1 MKKLMIIALS
11 GAALI
16 GSGAV
21 IPSLAETS
29 DTNAATP
36 SQSSTNPAS
45 QADRNGPPANQ
56 IANEVDAGIARL
68 KASLRLTA
76 DQEKNWA
83 GLQSAIHDYGVAEF
97 KQPMSGRSARNDRE
111 ARGDRN
117 RADRP
122 NDITRMRSNADEMTA
137 RAAAMKKL
145 ADAAE
150 PLYNNLDDSQ
160 REKLFQFLGTHFQL
174 GRS

>member
-1 MKKLMIIALS
+1 MKKMMILALS
-11 GAALI
+11 SAALI
-16 GSGAV
+16 SSGGVA
-21 IPSLAETS
+21 PSLAQS
-29 DTNAATP
+29 NDNAAPTQ
-36 SQSSTNPAS
+36 SQPNTAPVA

-56 IANEVDAGIARL
+56 ISNEVDARIAQL

-76 DQEKNWA
+76 DQEKNWT

-97 KQPMSGRSARNDRE
+97 KQPMTGRS

-117 RADRP
+117 RSDRV
-122 NDITRMRSNADEMTA
+122 NDITRMRSNADEMTT

-150 PLYNNLDDSQ
+150 PLYNDLDDSQ
-160 REKLFQFLGTHFQL
+160 RGKLFQFLGTHFRL

>member
-21 IPSLAETS
+21 APSLAQSNDNTAPTQS
-29 DTNAATP
+29 QPNATAAT
-36 SQSSTNPAS
+36 

-56 IANEVDAGIARL
+56 ISNEVDARIAQL

-76 DQEKNWA
+76 NQEKNWP

-97 KQPMSGRSARNDRE
+97 KQPMSGRSVRNDRN
-111 ARGDRN
+111 ARS
-117 RADRP
+117 DRP
-122 NDITRMRSNADEMTA
+122 NDITRMRSNAEEMTT

-145 ADAAE
+145 ADATE
-150 PLYNNLDDSQ
+150 PLYNDLDESQ
-160 REKLFQFLGTHFQL
+160 RGKLFQFLGTHFRL

>member
-16 GSGAV
+16 GSGA
-21 IPSLAETS
+21 IAPSLAQSNDNTAPTQSQPNTS
-29 DTNAATP
+29 AVT
-36 SQSSTNPAS
+36 

-56 IANEVDAGIARL
+56 ISNEVDARIAQL

-76 DQEKNWA
+76 DQEKNWT
-83 GLQSAIHDYGVAEF
+83 GLQSAIHDYGIAEF
-97 KQPMSGRSARNDRE
+97 KQPMTGRSAR
-111 ARGDRN
+111 GDGN

-122 NDITRMRSNADEMTA
+122 NDITRMRNNAEEMTV
-137 RAAAMKKL
+137 RAVAMKKL

-150 PLYNNLDDSQ
+150 PLYNGLDDSQ
-160 REKLFQFLGTHFQL
+160 RGKLFQFLSTHFRL

>member
-21 IPSLAETS
+21 APLLAQTS
-29 DTNAATP
+29 DNAATTQ
-36 SQSSTNPAS
+36 SQPNTTPVT

-56 IANEVDAGIARL
+56 ISNEVDARIAQL
-68 KASLRLTA
+68 KSSLRLTA
-76 DQEKNWA
+76 DQEKNWP
-83 GLQSAIHDYGVAEF
+83 GLQSAIRDYGVAEF
-97 KQPMSGRSARNDRE
+97 KQPMSGRSARSDRS
-111 ARGDRN
+111 RP
-117 RADRP
+117 DRP

-137 RAAAMKKL
+137 RAAMMKKL
-145 ADAAE
+145 ADATE
-150 PLYNNLDDSQ
+150 PLYNNLDDWQ
-160 REKLFQFLGTHFQL
+160 RGKLFQFLGTHFRL